1 MPQPARAA
9 LLLLVAS
16 GVVSVAPVAAAQE
29 PVSVAWNAPAECPTG
44 DAVLA
49 DVKAILGGPTP
60 HRVTARADV
69 TQLGPE
75 HWSVH
80 VSTDVDGTQGERT
93 LEADSCTS
101 LAKATALI
109 LAWAV
114 DPVKARAALAARQAA
129 PPPPPPP
136 APTPEPE
143 RTPAPATSPLPL
155 AAVVAMSGMGDVGTL
170 QSPGG
175 GVQLAL
181 GALVGPLRFELS
193 GGYWFEQ
200 DVARPETNRESVTV
214 GAYVR
219 LIDGALRACLRW
231 RLGPRFELDPCAGAS
246 IVHASSEGYGG
257 SGSFTSARSTG
268 DWGVVHGDLLGAWR
282 VIGPFALRAS
292 IGVELTPTRPP
303 FTVTIQQNQ
312 VQSQEVLHVPSFVGG
327 TATLGVEAH
336 FP

>member
-16 GVVSVAPVAAAQE
+16 GVVSVAPVAVAQE
-29 PVSVAWNAPAECPTG
+29 PVSLAWNAPAGCPTG

-60 HRVTARADV
+60 HRVVARADV
-69 TQLGPE
+69 AQIGPE

-80 VSTDVDGTQGERT
+80 VTTDVDGTQGERT
-93 LEADSCTS
+93 LDADSCTS

-114 DPVKARAALAARQAA
+114 DPVKARAAMAAKQAGPAAPSPAPAAA
-129 PPPPPPP
+129 PPPD
-136 APTPEPE
+136 
-143 RTPAPATSPLPL
+143 RTPSPSSSPLPV
-155 AAVVAMSGMGDVGTL
+155 AAVVAVSGMGDIGTL

-181 GALVGPLRFELS
+181 GALVGPMRFELS
-193 GGYWFEQ
+193 GDYWFEQ
-200 DVARPETNRESVTV
+200 DAAQQETGRPGVIV
-214 GAYVR
+214 GSR
-219 LIDGALRACLRW
+219 LHLLDAGLRACYRW
-231 RLGPRFELDPCAGAS
+231 RLASRFEVDPCAGAA
-246 IVHASSEGYGG
+246 IVHASSDGYA
-257 SGSFTSARSTG
+257 SSSTFVTASHTG
-268 DWGVVHGDLLGAWR
+268 DWATVHGGAMAAWR

-292 IGVELTPTRPP
+292 VGVEVAPTRPQ
-303 FTVTIQQNQ
+303 FTVTT
-312 VQSQEVLHVPSFVGG
+312 VQGTEQVLHQPSLVGG